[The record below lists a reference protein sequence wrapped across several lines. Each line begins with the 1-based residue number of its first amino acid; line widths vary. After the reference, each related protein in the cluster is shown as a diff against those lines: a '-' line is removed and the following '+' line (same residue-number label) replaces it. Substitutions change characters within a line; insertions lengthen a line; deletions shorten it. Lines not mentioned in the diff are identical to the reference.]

1 MKSCEETYVNSL
13 EQTLKVF
20 GGKWKP
26 IIIWILFSNGIKRYG
41 EIKKLLLGITHKM
54 LSQQLKELEK
64 DNIVYRK
71 EYTQIPPK
79 VEYSL
84 TEKGESFVPILVNI
98 CEWGLE
104 NLDIPKESK
113 PEKVNLS

>member
-1 MKSCEETYVNSL
+1 VKSCEERYVNSL

-26 IIIWILFSNGIKRYG
+26 IIIWILFNNGIKRYG
-41 EIKKLLLGITHKM
+41 EIKKVLPGITHKM
-54 LSQQLKELEK
+54 LSKQLKELEK

-71 EYTQIPPK
+71 EYLQIPPK

-84 TEKGESFVPILVNI
+84 TEKGGSFVPILLNI

-104 NLDIPKESK
+104 NLDIPKISGT
-113 PEKVNLS
+113 EKINIG